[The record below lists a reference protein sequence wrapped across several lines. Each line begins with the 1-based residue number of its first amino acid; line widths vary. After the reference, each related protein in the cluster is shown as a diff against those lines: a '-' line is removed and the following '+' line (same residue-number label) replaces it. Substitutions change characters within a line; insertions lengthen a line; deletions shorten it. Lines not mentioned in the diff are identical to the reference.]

1 MNQSEMTPS
10 AATIAGIDFVAIPVR
25 DLQACA
31 RSYETVLGVPRGYRW
46 ADMGLEFQVGYLTLR

>member
-10 AATIAGIDFVAIPVR
+10 AATIVAIPVR